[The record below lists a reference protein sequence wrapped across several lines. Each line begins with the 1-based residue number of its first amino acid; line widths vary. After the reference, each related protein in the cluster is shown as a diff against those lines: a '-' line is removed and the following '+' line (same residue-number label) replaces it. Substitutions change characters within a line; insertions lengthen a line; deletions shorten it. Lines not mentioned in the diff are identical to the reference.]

1 MSTIF
6 ADKFKN
12 TSGGNPVQINQLR
25 GIDTAGSITVQGEGT
40 ATTNLQQGVVKCWTL
55 WDASGTPAHR
65 DSFNAGSITDH
76 GTGEQT
82 IAFTN
87 IMASANFTTSGQ
99 AGGGNNSDS
108 SNAQIRR
115 AASTSADQRCTICYA
130 SGGTTNF
137 YDYGYC
143 SLLIHG
149 DLA

>member
-1 MSTIF
+1 MSTIVGTNIEVTNIKY
-6 ADKFKN
+6 DSDTTSMIISN
-12 TSGGNPVQINQLR
+12 TGQI
-25 GIDTAGSITVQGEGT
+25 TAQGEGT
-40 ATTNLQQGVVKCWTL
+40 ATTNLQQGVAKCWTL

>member
-1 MSTIF
+1 MTSQLNVDTIV
-6 ADKFKN
+6 DKAGSGGTNVKVGN
-12 TSGGNPVQINQLR
+12 TSTYVSDGGAVAQN
-25 GIDTAGSITVQGEGT
+25 TVQGL
-40 ATTNLQQGVVKCWTL
+40 AKCWTL
-55 WDASGTPAHR
+55 WDAASTPAHR

-87 IMASANFTTSGQ
+87 IMVTANFTTSGQ

-137 YDYGYC
+137 YDYGFC